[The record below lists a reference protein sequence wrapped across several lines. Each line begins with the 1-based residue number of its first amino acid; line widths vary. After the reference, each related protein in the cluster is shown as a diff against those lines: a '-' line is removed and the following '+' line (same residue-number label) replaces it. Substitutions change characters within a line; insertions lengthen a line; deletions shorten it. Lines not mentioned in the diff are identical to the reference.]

1 MFVIVMKNIEELSEI
16 SLKLSSPQIKSSL
29 SVGHYRVDTLKTME
43 WPAAMISHD
52 EEQGEATCNSTKY
65 FRDIL
70 SHEER
75 QLRTVLNV
83 ISPT

>member
-29 SVGHYRVDTLKTME
+29 SVGQYRVDTLKTME

-52 EEQGEATCNSTKY
+52 EEQGEATCNSTK
-65 FRDIL
+65 IL
-70 SHEER
+70 PRYIVPWRKAAADS
-75 QLRTVLNV
+75 T
-83 ISPT
+83 